1 MGLRHPAD
9 DGAARTVSEVVKTAP
24 HAAAPLKARRF
35 GLYAQHESIVLMRR
49 DCHVCRSEGLSSRA
63 QVVLSAA
70 GREVYATL
78 YQMDGDVLG
87 LDEAALS
94 EEAWRQLAV
103 APGDPVVVRH
113 APAIDSMSS
122 VRRRIYGARLDEAA
136 IRGVVQD
143 VAAGRYTPI
152 HLAAFL
158 TATSVLPMDDAETVA
173 LTRAMVDVGDRLS
186 WPSDIVMDKH
196 CIGGL
201 PGNRTTPIVVA
212 ILAACGLVTP
222 KTSSRAIT
230 SPAGTADTMETLAP
244 VDLDLPAMRRVVE
257 AENGCVVWGG
267 AVKLSPVDDI
277 FIRVERVL
285 DVDTEGQLIASVLS
299 KKIAAG
305 STHVVLDIPVG
316 ATAKVRTR
324 EAAAKL
330 AQRLVEIAA
339 RFDLKALCVQTDG
352 EQPVG
357 VGIGPALEALDVLAV
372 LQNRPEAPQDL
383 RQRACLLAGAALELA
398 GVAKAGLGAEA
409 AEAVLADGRA
419 WARFERICEA
429 QGGMRTPPV
438 AAQRA
443 PIHATRSGRVI
454 LINNR
459 QVATL
464 AKLAGAP
471 ERKAAGVQMQVR
483 LGTEVSAGQPLLTV
497 HAETAGEL
505 AYALDYAA
513 SHGDMIEIEA

>member
-1 MGLRHPAD
+1 MSPLSDASRAV
-9 DGAARTVSEVVKTAP
+9 T
-24 HAAAPLKARRF
+24 PLKARRF
-35 GLYAQHESIVLMRR
+35 GLHALHESIVLMRR

-78 YQMDGDVLG
+78 YQMDGEVLG

-94 EEAWRQLAV
+94 EEAWRRLGV
-103 APGDPVVVRH
+103 SPGDAVFVRH
-113 APAIDSMSS
+113 APAIESMSS
-122 VRRRIYGARLDEAA
+122 VRRRIYGARLDEVA
-136 IRGVVQD
+136 IRGVVDD
-143 VAAGRYTPI
+143 VAAGRYTPT

-158 TATSVLPMDDAETVA
+158 TATSVLPLDDAETGA

-186 WPSDIVMDKH
+186 WSSEIVMDKH

-212 ILAACGLVTP
+212 ILAACGLVMP

-244 VDLDLPAMRRVVE
+244 VALDVPAMRRVVE
-257 AENGCVVWGG
+257 TEGGCIVWGG
-267 AVKLSPVDDI
+267 AVRLSPVDDI

-305 STHVVLDIPVG
+305 STHCILDIPVG
-316 ATAKVRTR
+316 TTAKVRSD
-324 EAAAKL
+324 EAAQKL
-330 AQRLVEIAA
+330 AERLTSVASDFGLRA
-339 RFDLKALCVQTDG
+339 RCLLTDG

-357 VGIGPALEALDVLAV
+357 VGIGPALEARDILAV
-372 LQNRPEAPQDL
+372 LQNEPAAPGDL
-383 RQRACLLAGAALELA
+383 RVRACVLAGAALELA
-398 GVAKAGLGAEA
+398 GRTAAGEGAGVAGA
-409 AEAVLADGRA
+409 VITDGRA
-419 WARFERICEA
+419 WAKFQRICDA
-429 QGGMRTPPV
+429 QGGMRIPPV
-438 AAQRA
+438 AGRRA
-443 PIHATRSGRVI
+443 VIRASRSGRVI

-459 QVATL
+459 QIATL

-471 ERKAAGVQMQVR
+471 DQKAAGLEMHVR
-483 LGTEVSAGQPLLTV
+483 LGAEVATGDVLATV
-497 HAETAGEL
+497 HAETPGEL
-505 AYALDYAA
+505 AYALEYAA
-513 SHGDMIEIEA
+513 SHGEIITIEA